1 MKNIPRRPTAI
12 LAKVQSYTKFRDV
25 AKCIQLVALA
35 TLKKLK
41 NKIATRH
48 IALTAVKDLF
58 YLENKKNLELTYYYD
73 KRLAIIVITTEKSCS
88 GAINNRTNK
97 YFIKFYQKIRNSV
110 KFVNFLFIGKKGLV
124 LVKRRYRTNVSFR
137 LFKELEKDSNT
148 LFISYLIVND
158 LHKKKFDSCLIFFN
172 KYENSFNSKM
182 ALYQIDSF
190 DLFLYNVYSIDR
202 STNKF
207 LDLLVDKNVLDD
219 FFFLELY
226 YFCFCLII
234 LDALEENN
242 YSELASRAQA
252 MEAAVTNTTDRI
264 ALLTMIYNKTR
275 QALITNEIIEILN
288 ASSAIK

>member
-25 AKCIQLVALA
+25 VKCIQLVSLA

-41 NKIATRH
+41 NKIFTRH
-48 IALTAVKDLF
+48 IALAGVKDLF
-58 YLENKKNLELTYYYD
+58 YSENGKNLELIYYSD
-73 KRLAIIVITTEKSCS
+73 KRLSMIVITTEKSCS

-97 YFIKFYQKIRNSV
+97 YVLKFYQKIRTIS
-110 KFVNFLFIGKKGLV
+110 KFVNFLFIGKKGLS
-124 LVKRRYRTNVSFR
+124 LIKRRYRTNISFR
-137 LFKELEKDSNT
+137 LFKELEKDTNT

-158 LHKKKFDSCLIFFN
+158 LHKKKFDTCLIFFN

-182 ALYQIDSF
+182 SLYQIDSF
-190 DLFLYNVYSIDR
+190 DLFLHNVYSLDR
-202 STNKF
+202 KTNKF
-207 LDLLVDKNVLDD
+207 LDLLVDKNILDD

-226 YFCFCLII
+226 YFCFCLVV

-264 ALLTMIYNKTR
+264 ALLKMIYNKTR